1 MFGFVPV
8 FGVVLFAGFGIST
21 ACFDVV
27 AFFCVPACFGF
38 GVDVVAAA
46 FSGVGF
52 GRLVLACFGF
62 AVDLAPE
69 VAFACGGAP
78 TAAVPRGFPAG
89 SCEPPKTW

>member
-1 MFGFVPV
+1 M
-8 FGVVLFAGFGIST
+8 
-21 ACFDVV
+21 

-38 GVDVVAAA
+38 GVAVVAAA
-46 FSGVGF
+46 FFCVPACFGFGVAEVAAAFFGVGF